1 MRYVLA
7 FFCPWLTFVT
17 LGKFGRAFLCF
28 LLQLS
33 MVGWLPAVIWAATS
47 VGGHN
52 ADKRTDRVVDA
63 INKNNAA
70 TRAASAAP
78 PIPDYVPPPRPQEAA
93 GPIPTV
99 ESYLRSGPDGS
110 VPRSSAAAAPRNS
123 GAERDYA
130 SERSYDERKWRALI
144 RFDDE
149 IAAAANRARGF
160 GAHCEDELAR
170 SYLRLNDKSYL
181 EALLDKIAR
190 EARAQSA

>member
-17 LGKFGRAFLCF
+17 MGKFGRAFLCF
-28 LLQLS
+28 LLQWTIF
-33 MVGWLPAVIWAATS
+33 GWLPAVIWAGSS
-47 VGGHN
+47 VGGYN

-70 TRAASAAP
+70 AKPATSART
-78 PIPDYVPPPRPQEAA
+78 IPEHVPPSRSDEAA
-93 GPIPTV
+93 RPIPTV
-99 ESYLRSGPDGS
+99 ETYFRSQAAGPTPRASLAADAS
-110 VPRSSAAAAPRNS
+110 KPASERSSPP
-123 GAERDYA
+123 
-130 SERSYDERKWRALI
+130 ERSYDERKWRALI

-149 IAAAANRARGF
+149 IAAAAKRARGF
-160 GAHCEDELAR
+160 GADCEDELAR

-181 EALLDKIAR
+181 DALLDKIAK